1 MFSTTPAQSKKS
13 FLVLFFKK
21 EPLSL
26 TAAASVLEIDLDAIA
41 ANWRALD
48 ASHTGA
54 TAGVIKADAYGLGA
68 AQVAPKLLAAGC
80 RNFFTAHLGEAL
92 AVRPLLPGAMLGVL
106 NGLLPGQADEFLA
119 HDIVPVL
126 GALHEIALW
135 RDQAAQVGRVLPAI
149 LHIDTGMARLGLSPK
164 ELAALRD
171 DPALLAGLRLDYVM
185 THLVSAEMPSD
196 PMNERQLQK
205 FAAATRQF
213 PGVKTSFANSSGMF
227 LGPGFASDL
236 ARPGAALYGI
246 NPTPEGSRNPMRA
259 VIRLSAPILQVHEI
273 EAGDTVGYNGVW
285 TAARP
290 SRIATIAVGYADG
303 FLRALSNSA
312 TGHFDGQP
320 VPLVGRVSMD
330 LTTFDVTDT
339 AAGPGDWITVIGP
352 EHDVD
357 AAAIEAG
364 TNGYEILTS
373 LGRRYQRHYLGAAGA
388 V

>member
-1 MFSTTPAQSKKS
+1 VSAG
-13 FLVLFFKK
+13 
-21 EPLSL
+21 
-26 TAAASVLEIDLDAIA
+26 AVLEIDLGAVA

-48 ASHTGA
+48 ARHGGA

-68 AQVAPKLLAAGC
+68 AQVAPALLEAGC
-80 RNFFTAHLGEAL
+80 RHFFTAHLSEAV
-92 AVRPLLPGAMLGVL
+92 AVRDLVPGAMLGVL
-106 NGLLPGQADEFLA
+106 NGLLPGEEDEFA
-119 HDIVPVL
+119 ARDIVPVL
-126 GALHEIALW
+126 GSLHEIALW
-135 RDQAAQVGRVLPAI
+135 RDAAARLGRELPAI
-149 LHIDTGMARLGLSPK
+149 LHVDTGMARLGLATA
-164 ELAALRD
+164 ELDVLRD
-171 DPALLAGLRLDYVM
+171 DPRRLAGLRVAYVM
-185 THLVSAEMPSD
+185 THLVAAEVADD
-196 PMNERQLQK
+196 PMNARQREK
-205 FAAATRQF
+205 FAAAVMRF
-213 PGVKTSFANSSGMF
+213 PWVPRSFANSSGMF
-227 LGPGFASDL
+227 LGPDFASDL

-246 NPTPEGSRNPMRA
+246 NPVPGSANPMRP
-259 VIRLSAPILQVHEI
+259 VIRLTARILQIHEI
-273 EAGDTVGYNGVW
+273 SAGDTVGYNGVW

-312 TGHFDGQP
+312 TGHFDGHP

-339 AAGPGDWITVIGP
+339 SAGPGDWISVIGP

-373 LGRRYQRHYLGAAGA
+373 LGRRYQRRYLRVTTG